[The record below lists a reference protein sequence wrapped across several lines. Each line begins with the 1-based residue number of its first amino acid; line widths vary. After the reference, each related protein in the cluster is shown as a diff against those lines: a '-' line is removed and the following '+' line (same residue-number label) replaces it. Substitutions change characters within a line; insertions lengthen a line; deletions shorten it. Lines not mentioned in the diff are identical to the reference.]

1 MVVCAQCKYDYCWIC
16 LEEWKK
22 HSSSTGGYYRC
33 TRYEVIQQLE
43 EQSKEMTVEVHT
55 HTHTTRG
62 DSTSSVRVLSM
73 VLTSQARPGS
83 EDLPPPCH
91 NTTSRDI

>member
-1 MVVCAQCKYDYCWIC
+1 MWLQCKYDFCWIC

-43 EQSKEMTVEVHT
+43 EQSKEMTAEV
-55 HTHTTRG
+55 R
-62 DSTSSVRVLSM
+62 
-73 VLTSQARPGS
+73 
-83 EDLPPPCH
+83 
-91 NTTSRDI
+91 